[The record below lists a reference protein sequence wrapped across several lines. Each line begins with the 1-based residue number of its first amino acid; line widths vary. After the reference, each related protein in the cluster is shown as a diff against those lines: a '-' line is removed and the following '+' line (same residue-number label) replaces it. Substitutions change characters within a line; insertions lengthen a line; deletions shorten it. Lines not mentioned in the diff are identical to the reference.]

1 MNPMG
6 FATRSGG
13 GLPETLPEAS
23 IQAVASNDTW
33 RQAEVLAQAFLARIN
48 STPGFSARFGPCLA
62 ALALHIETAGAKIA
76 RLG

>member
-1 MNPMG
+1 MG

-33 RQAEVLAQAFLARIN
+33 RQAEALAQVFLARIN
-48 STPGFSARFGPCLA
+48 STQGLSTRFRPCLA
-62 ALALHIETAGAKIA
+62 TLALHIETAGAKIS